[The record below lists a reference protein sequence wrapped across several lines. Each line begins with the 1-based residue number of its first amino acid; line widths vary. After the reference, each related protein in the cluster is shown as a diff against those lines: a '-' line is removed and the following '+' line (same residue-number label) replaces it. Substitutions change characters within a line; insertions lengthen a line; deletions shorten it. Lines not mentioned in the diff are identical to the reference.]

1 MTQHQEDKK
10 PNLKIDKGPK
20 QTLLQKGHTDG
31 PQAYEKMFNITS
43 HQRDAN

>member
-20 QTLLQKGHTDG
+20 QTLLQEGHTEG
-31 PQAYEKMFNITS
+31 PKMYERMLSITT